1 MGRRLGWLGL
11 VVALATGAAVRWTL
25 PGDVE
30 DLKPRPDALE
40 YEEAARNLA
49 SGQGYS
55 LVLDGGHYPPRYPP
69 GFSLLLVPAMW
80 LTGGE
85 HGAGVWMVLASALA
99 GIACLWA
106 IGLRVGGAASGTAA
120 ALLLALAPLHVRW
133 SRAVMSDVPAT
144 TVTTALALGGL
155 AALGRGPGAWFA
167 LGLAAGLAA
176 LLRSTCTLLALP
188 LAGML
193 VADPGARAGA
203 GRRLAALT
211 AGVGVG
217 LLPLAAYDV
226 VRFGSPL
233 ADGYHYWVGVEFFAW
248 PNVVGV
254 PTGGTDP
261 NLVFYARQL
270 AGGGAL
276 YSWPIAI
283 LAAAGCVLGV
293 RRPGPARA
301 LVVLAAGT
309 ALVLLAVYLP
319 FFWQWDRFL
328 LPLVP
333 LVLALAA
340 IPLGTVSP
348 GWLRVA
354 AGGLIA
360 CALSLAV
367 FTRGA
372 FAPPDRPP
380 DLEVAGLRAIAA
392 RVEPNAVLIAR
403 SNVMLV
409 ARLYHDATE
418 RLWLPVDRCEHRAL
432 IRERRLTPY
441 APASAAQ
448 NWVWDV
454 IGSPL
459 DPEAVEAAV
468 HALLASGR
476 PVYFSPML
484 AFQTPAGLP
493 LNRLLQAHFRL
504 DRVETA
510 VPTGLLRVR
519 ERS

>member
-1 MGRRLGWLGL
+1 MGRTLGWI
-11 VVALATGAAVRWTL
+11 ALAASLAIGAAVRWTL
-25 PGDVE
+25 PADVE

-40 YEEAARNLA
+40 YEEAARNLVA
-49 SGQGYS
+49 GEGYA
-55 LVLDGGHYPPRYPP
+55 LVLDGGRFPPRYPP

-85 HGAGVWMVLASALA
+85 HGAGVWVVLASALA

-106 IGLRVGGAASGTAA
+106 IGRRVGGTASAAVA

-133 SRAVMSDVPAT
+133 SRAVMADVPAAT
-144 TVTTALALGGL
+144 LTTALALGGL
-155 AALGRGPGAWFA
+155 AALRHGPGAWFV

-176 LLRSTCTLLALP
+176 LLRSTCALLALP

-193 VADPGARAGA
+193 VVESGLRHATV
-203 GRRLAALT
+203 RRVAALV
-211 AGVGVG
+211 AGLAIGM
-217 LLPLAAYDV
+217 LPLALYHLL
-226 VRFGSPL
+226 RFGSPL
-233 ADGYHYWVGVEFFAW
+233 ADGYRYWVGVDFFAW
-248 PNVVGV
+248 ANVAAI
-254 PTGGTDP
+254 PAGGSEP
-261 NLVFYARQL
+261 NLAFYARQL
-270 AGGGAL
+270 AGAGTL
-276 YSWPIAI
+276 YSWPVAV
-283 LAAAGCVLGV
+283 LAVAGCILGI
-293 RRPGPARA
+293 RRHGAARA
-301 LVVLAAGT
+301 LVVLAAGA

-328 LPLVP
+328 LPLLP

-340 IPLGTVSP
+340 IPAGTDAP
-348 GWLRVA
+348 HWLRVA
-354 AGGLIA
+354 AGGLVGWT
-360 CALSLAV
+360 LSLAV

-403 SNVMLV
+403 SDVMLV
-409 ARLYHDATE
+409 GRLYHDATD
-418 RLWLPVDRCEHRAL
+418 RLWLPVDRCEHRTV
-432 IRERRLTPY
+432 IRERRLKPY
-441 APASAAQ
+441 APARTPQ

-454 IGSPL
+454 IASPL
-459 DPEAVEAAV
+459 DPEAVQAAV

-493 LNRLLQAHFRL
+493 LNRLLQARFRL

>member
-1 MGRRLGWLGL
+1 MGRRLGWIGL

-106 IGLRVGGAASGTAA
+106 IGLRVGGAASATAA

-193 VADPGARAGA
+193 VADPGARRAPGGVSPRSPPGSGSA
-203 GRRLAALT
+203 CCRSRPTTCCASGRRWPT
-211 AGVGVG
+211 GITT
-217 LLPLAAYDV
+217 
-226 VRFGSPL
+226 GS
-233 ADGYHYWVGVEFFAW
+233 ASSSSRGRTSC
-248 PNVVGV
+248 GV

-276 YSWPIAI
+276 YPWPIAI

-293 RRPGPARA
+293 RRPRSGPRPRRARRGDG
-301 LVVLAAGT
+301 AGPPRGVP
-309 ALVLLAVYLP
+309 AVLLAVGP
-319 FFWQWDRFL
+319 
-328 LPLVP
+328 VP
-333 LVLALAA
+333 PAA
-340 IPLGTVSP
+340 RAARPRARRVPLGTGSP

-360 CALSLAV
+360 SRCRSRSSRV
-367 FTRGA
+367 GA

-432 IRERRLTPY
+432 IRERRLTALCAGERGPELGVGRDRLAAGPRGRRGRRAR
-441 APASAAQ
+441 APRLRSA
-448 NWVWDV
+448 
-454 IGSPL
+454 GL
-459 DPEAVEAAV
+459 
-468 HALLASGR
+468 LLAHARRSRRR
-476 PVYFSPML
+476 PACP
-484 AFQTPAGLP
+484 
-493 LNRLLQAHFRL
+493 
-504 DRVETA
+504 
-510 VPTGLLRVR
+510 
-519 ERS
+519 